1 MNTAA
6 LLRLLDAAYEL
17 RGLRLTPIN
26 RALAL
31 EQMLWQLTR
40 AAVLRWPRR
49 PDIFSSAWF

>member
-1 MNTAA
+1 

-40 AAVLRWPRR
+40 AR
-49 PDIFSSAWF
+49 S

>member
-1 MNTAA
+1 LPESSWDMNTAA

-17 RGLRLTPIN
+17 RGLRLTAIN

-40 AAVLRWPRR
+40 TRSRVA
-49 PDIFSSAWF
+49 